1 MTRLAKGATVTHRA
15 FGQSPLSLGLQIAGL
30 ALVVWARV
38 AFGAR
43 SFHAGSTPT
52 EGGLVTSGP
61 YHFIRHPIYAGV
73 LLALMFMGISFLSDQ
88 IAVQISPLLV
98 GHAAVARPAM
108 KSVSSAPAAVDS
120 SLIAHL
126 RRSRWRTAGPRA
138 AFPW

>member
-1 MTRLAKGATVTHRA
+1 MVGWIAYGVLVVPVTFLIVTHRA

-73 LLALMFMGISFLSDQ
+73 LLALAGALVAHHDAP
-88 IAVQISPLLV
+88 AVA
-98 GHAAVARPAM
+98 AAVIACAAIGVRIASEERQVAARYPEY
-108 KSVSSAPAAVDS
+108 VDY
-120 SLIAHL
+120 A
-126 RRSRWRTAGPRA
+126 RRTRRVL
-138 AFPW
+138 PWLL